1 MKTISDKWLTRFI
14 LSVFS
19 VLFMLSFAFAQEAT
33 YDKAVQAYLKKDFK
47 TAVKY
52 FKEYVEKKPDPY
64 AYYLMGYA
72 LYKMKRHSE
81 SAKYFQEAYTIDPTI
96 SPKSVKELLKKKC

>member
-1 MKTISDKWLTRFI
+1 MWR
-14 LSVFS
+14 
-19 VLFMLSFAFAQEAT
+19 E
-33 YDKAVQAYLKKDFK
+33 
-47 TAVKY
+47 
-52 FKEYVEKKPDPY
+52 KPDPY